1 MNEIVTER
9 PNLFEPN
16 VYITVCVENAGK
28 VSPHKLSAA
37 VKQAFFMKS
46 CGSHRGQAAGVTSMS
61 RPV

>member
-1 MNEIVTER
+1 MNEIVTEC

-37 VKQAFFMKS
+37 VKQAFKMKKI
-46 CGSHRGQAAGVTSMS
+46 RLQLIKAN
-61 RPV
+61 